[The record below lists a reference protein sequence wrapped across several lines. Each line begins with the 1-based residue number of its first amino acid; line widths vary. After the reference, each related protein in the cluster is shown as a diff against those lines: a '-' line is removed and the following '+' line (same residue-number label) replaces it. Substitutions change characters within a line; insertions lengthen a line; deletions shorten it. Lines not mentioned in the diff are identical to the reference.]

1 MSDIQTRIAEEVK
14 RNPVLLYMK
23 GTAEEPMCGFS
34 ARAAMLLAKCG
45 VDFADVNVLAD
56 PELREGV
63 KIYSNWPT
71 VPQLYVN
78 GEFIGGCDIMVEM
91 FQTGELQELLKPLAK

>member
-1 MSDIQTRIAEEVK
+1 MDIQERITQDVK
-14 RNPVLLYMK
+14 GNQVLLYMK
-23 GTAEEPMCGFS
+23 GTADEPMCGFS
-34 ARAAMLLAKCG
+34 ARAAMLLNKCG
-45 VDFADVNVLAD
+45 VEFTDINVLAD

-63 KIYSNWPT
+63 KLYSNWPT

-78 GEFIGGCDIMVEM
+78 GEFIGGCDIMMEM

>member
-1 MSDIQTRIAEEVK
+1 MDIQERIAQEVK
-14 RNPVLLYMK
+14 ASPVVLYMK
-23 GTAEEPMCGFS
+23 GTADAPMCGFS
-34 ARAAMLLAKCG
+34 ARAVQLLTKCG
-45 VDFADVNVLAD
+45 VDFADHNVLDD

-63 KIYSNWPT
+63 KVFSSWPT

-91 FQTGELQELLKPLAK
+91 FQAGELQELLKPLAK